1 MGTFHA
7 SVTFRNRIY
16 MIHIACNIDHQ
27 FIQHC
32 AVTLVSLFI
41 NNPGQVFCV
50 HIVAGSLPQEDQDL
64 LTKLAASYGHT
75 VRFYFPPADLL
86 KNYSIKKFGQRISM
100 ATYYRCMFP
109 SILPETVDKVLYLDC
124 DIVIRGDISAFWNT
138 DLEGYGVACIE
149 DIGSQ
154 EKERYELL
162 HYDPADSYFN
172 AGVLLI
178 NLRYWRETHVDR
190 QCETYF
196 LTYPERIRFND
207 QDLLNVVLHAHK
219 KFVSLTWNMQDGFYR
234 TGIRERVN
242 DWKAFREELLNPVI
256 LHYTNKKPWN
266 YDSMHPLRAEY
277 FVYLDKTPW
286 KGWRPSHSV
295 KTRIKRFFKLLPYAL
310 KWRKPKYINLDKA
323 VG

>member
-1 MGTFHA
+1 M
-7 SVTFRNRIY
+7 
-16 MIHIACNIDHQ
+16 
-27 FIQHC
+27 
-32 AVTLVSLFI
+32 
-41 NNPGQVFCV
+41 
-50 HIVAGSLPQEDQDL
+50 
-64 LTKLAASYGHT
+64 
-75 VRFYFPPADLL
+75 
-86 KNYSIKKFGQRISM
+86 
-100 ATYYRCMFP
+100 
-109 SILPETVDKVLYLDC
+109 
-124 DIVIRGDISAFWNT
+124 
-138 DLEGYGVACIE
+138 
-149 DIGSQ
+149 
-154 EKERYELL
+154 
-162 HYDPADSYFN
+162 
-172 AGVLLI
+172 
-178 NLRYWRETHVDR
+178 DR

-219 KFVSLTWNMQDGFYR
+219 KFVPLTWNMQDGFYR